1 MTNAKTE
8 LLEHLVNKPK
18 VKCAKLRTGYG
29 WDEEGQTLYLLKCN
43 YTNEDWETFLKSI
56 DFNYDSGY
64 GGQELFGTLW
74 LEDGTWLERGEY
86 DGSEWWEYKKTPE
99 IPDQII

>member
-8 LLEHLVNKPK
+8 LLEHLENKPK
-18 VKCAKLRTGYG
+18 VKCAKLLTGYE
-29 WDEEGQTLYLLKCN
+29 WDEEYQTLYLLKCN
-43 YTNEDWETFLKSI
+43 YTNEDWENFLKSI
-56 DFNYDSGY
+56 DFNYNSGY
-64 GGQELFGTLW
+64 GRQELFGTLW
-74 LEDGTWLERGEY
+74 FEDGTWLERGEY